1 MFENGLILG
10 AYLPCVG
17 FFGLITS
24 KNMVRALTSLES
36 IFNAVNSNFIIFSNF
51 FNNKQA
57 GGEIFTIFVI
67 AVAAA
72 EAATGLAT
80 ALSLQRNRRSTRI
93 DQFNLLKW

>member
-1 MFENGLILG
+1 MFEHGLVLG
-10 AYLPCVG
+10 AYPLRVG
-17 FFGLITS
+17 FLGLITS
-24 KNMVRALTSLES
+24 KNMVRALMSLES
-36 IFNAVNSNFIIFSNF
+36 IFNAVNINFITFSNL

-57 GGEIFTIFVI
+57 GGEIFPIFVI